1 MNDLTSWVV
10 VVVAIPT
17 YYYVFYLENIWL
29 TVVKYTPRIYLMYV
43 PLSCEDHLSSHDQPS
58 FQVTAELVTYSP

>member
-10 VVVAIPT
+10 VAVAIPT

-29 TVVKYTPRIYLMYV
+29 IKYTPRIYLMYV